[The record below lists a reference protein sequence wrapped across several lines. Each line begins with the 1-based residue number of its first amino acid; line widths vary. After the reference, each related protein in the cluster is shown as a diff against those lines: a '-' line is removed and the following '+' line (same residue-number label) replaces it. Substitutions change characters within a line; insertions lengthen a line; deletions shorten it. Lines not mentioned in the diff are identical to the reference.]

1 MRVNVSYSVELDQVP
16 TAVANVVTQ
25 SLDDLKAIEFQL
37 ENTAKKL
44 KNDPDISKAL
54 TKIDSLR
61 RDMAKI
67 DVALME
73 SAKIL
78 AGYQQVVAEQYLAQE
93 DGEEVPEEAP
103 EKESEE

>member
-1 MRVNVSYSVELDQVP
+1 MRVNVSYSVELEKVP
-16 TAVANVVTQ
+16 TAVANVITQ
-25 SLDDLKAIEFQL
+25 SLEDLKTIEFQL

-44 KNDPDISKAL
+44 KNDPDISKSL

-73 SAKIL
+73 STKIL
-78 AGYQQVVAEQYLAQE
+78 AGYQQVVAEQYLIQE
-93 DGEEVPEEAP
+93 DDGEVAEE
-103 EKESEE
+103 KSEE